1 MLVVLISK
9 CISSVSTKKKK
20 EKENSM
26 DGGAWQATVHGVAES
41 DTTERLHFRLFSSC
55 GERGLLFV
63 GCAGH
68 GLLIA
73 ADSLVVK
80 QRL

>member
-20 EKENSM
+20 KKKISWMEEPGSLQSM
-26 DGGAWQATVHGVAES
+26 GSQS

>member
-9 CISSVSTKKKK
+9 FISSVTTKKKK
-20 EKENSM
+20 KKKISWMEEPGSLQSM
-26 DGGAWQATVHGVAES
+26 GSQS